1 MTADLV
7 ISKKNEVFLSIDC
20 EPHVQYELRDAF
32 SFEVPGAKFHPSF
45 RKRHWDG
52 VINLFSPQT
61 KQIYVGLLDRVIAFC
76 EQYGYT
82 YEFKDNKFYGLPY
95 EENENISP
103 QGVNDWVKTITS
115 FKPRDY
121 QLHGIY
127 TALKSNRK
135 LIVSPTASG
144 KSLMIYALVA
154 YYTQKHENILIVVP
168 TTSLVEQMYKDFAD
182 YGFDVGT
189 NCHKIYAGR

>member
-1 MTADLV
+1 MSSDLI
-7 ISKKNEVFLSIDC
+7 ISKKNEVFLQIDC
-20 EPHVQYELRDAF
+20 EPHIQYELRDAF

-76 EQYGYT
+76 DQYGYT
-82 YEFKDNKFYGLPY
+82 YEFRDNKFYGLPY
-95 EENENISP
+95 EENEEISP
-103 QGVNDWVKTITS
+103 IGVTDWVKSITS
-115 FKPRDY
+115 YKPRDY

-144 KSLMIYALVA
+144 KPL
-154 YYTQKHENILIVVP
+154 
-168 TTSLVEQMYKDFAD
+168 
-182 YGFDVGT
+182 
-189 NCHKIYAGR
+189 NCLS